1 MDMMYKGYVTAEL
14 ILHDGVHVGICG
26 QRPLKN
32 PKHVANFK
40 IGIHLSG
47 FTYGKGR
54 NNSVRE
60 IIKDKIIH
68 YINDRYNNEIT
79 SLLITNERSSY
90 RINITDIRWGLEPTV
105 CIGIDSEEVTLLE

>member
-47 FTYGKGR
+47 FTYGNTR
-54 NNSVRE
+54 NGVRE

-68 YINDRYNNEIT
+68 YINDKYNNEII
-79 SLLITNERSSY
+79 SLMITNERSAY
-90 RINITDIRWGLEPTV
+90 RIQVTEIDWDLEPSV